1 MKKTFFGIVIYT
13 LISLNQAWA
22 ADKQH
27 VDGVVSEEWVVVLDD
42 PRPKRLQGWQRTG
55 YRGGSNYRS
64 AVELTRFGGRLAK
77 DHNLA
82 LKDQWLIESL
92 GVYCLIVSFN
102 GDQNK
107 TIEALEKV
115 KGVQWVQPS
124 NDFRLLS
131 ASTESVDESSG
142 IVTKDGVLNTTIT
155 GKGVTIAIID
165 SAVDSMHLD
174 LAPAVELSEDFV
186 VSGVG
191 FDDSALTGEAHG
203 TAIAGVM
210 VAQQGSKLGI
220 AGVAPQAKLLAYRG
234 CWENSDGQTNCNTLS
249 LARALDAVVRSGA
262 DILNLSL
269 SGPKD
274 FLLDRLIDRVIANG
288 TVVVTAFD
296 PARARQPR
304 FPSNRDGVLVVRA
317 EKLDSQFGDFFTA
330 PGARVVATPGNGYN
344 FMKGHSVASAY
355 TSGLLA
361 LRKQYYDNVLG
372 DGKGK
377 MPIDWREYSKA
388 GRATDLMQQ
397 LIEQSPQ
404 TSRAVLT
411 SSQFMVTSS

>member
-27 VDGVVSEEWVVVLDD
+27 ADGVVSEEWVVVLDD

-131 ASTESVDESSG
+131 ASTDSVDESSG

-234 CWENSDGQTNCNTLS
+234 CWENSDGHTNCNTLS

-372 DGKGK
+372 DDKGK

>member
-203 TAIAGVM
+203 TAIAGT
-210 VAQQGSKLGI
+210 AI
-220 AGVAPQAKLLAYRG
+220 HYR
-234 CWENSDGQTNCNTLS
+234 
-249 LARALDAVVRSGA
+249 
-262 DILNLSL
+262 
-269 SGPKD
+269 
-274 FLLDRLIDRVIANG
+274 
-288 TVVVTAFD
+288 
-296 PARARQPR
+296 
-304 FPSNRDGVLVVRA
+304 
-317 EKLDSQFGDFFTA
+317 
-330 PGARVVATPGNGYN
+330 
-344 FMKGHSVASAY
+344 
-355 TSGLLA
+355 
-361 LRKQYYDNVLG
+361 
-372 DGKGK
+372 
-377 MPIDWREYSKA
+377 
-388 GRATDLMQQ
+388 
-397 LIEQSPQ
+397 
-404 TSRAVLT
+404 
-411 SSQFMVTSS
+411 